1 MIFRFGRRQLI
12 RFTHRWDNWP
22 TVGNMMDTLRIAR
35 REEDGQS
42 IVEYALILAVIVVVV
57 VGSAWLIVHAIIG
70 E

>member
-1 MIFRFGRRQLI
+1 
-12 RFTHRWDNWP
+12 
-22 TVGNMMDTLRIAR
+22 MMDTLRIAR

-57 VGSAWLIVHAIIG
+57 GGSAWLIVHAIIG